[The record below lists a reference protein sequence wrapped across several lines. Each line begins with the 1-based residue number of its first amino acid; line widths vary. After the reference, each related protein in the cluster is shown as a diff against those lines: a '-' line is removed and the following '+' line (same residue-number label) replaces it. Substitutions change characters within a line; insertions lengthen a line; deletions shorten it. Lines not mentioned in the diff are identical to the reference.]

1 MAIETRVVW
10 NGDREK
16 RQMGDAVVRALIRA
30 TNKVQ
35 ADAKLLVPVDTGNLR
50 GSIVKTVDDRKYIGT
65 VLTNS
70 AYAYYVEF
78 GLRSNPNYPI
88 QPYMRPALE
97 KNKDKIKQMFIQEG
111 RRAVDS

>member
-1 MAIETRVVW
+1 MAVETRLEW
-10 NGDREK
+10 NGDREIT
-16 RQMGDAVVRALIRA
+16 QMSDAVVRALIRA

-35 ADAKLLVPVDTGNLR
+35 ADAKLLVPVDSGNLR
-50 GSIVKTVDDRKYIGT
+50 GSIVKTVDSNRQIGT

-88 QPYMRPALE
+88 QPYMRPALAN
-97 KNKDKIKQMFIQEG
+97 NKENIKRMFIQEG